1 MAAEGERP
9 SVNFNHDQ
17 TTFPLRG
24 LHTNAA
30 CEACHVN
37 GVFKGAPNTCEGCH
51 NRGGANTAKLKPA
64 THIPTVS
71 DCSSCHVAQGWLP
84 ARLNHSMLTQPCD
97 VCHNGTTA
105 TGKPSVHV
113 KTSESCGTCHKT
125 TAWLPA
131 AFDHTKRGSSTCSQC
146 HNGLTATGKPSKHIS
161 VNPGVECDS
170 CHSGAGP

>member
-64 THIPTVS
+64 TLYLIVLPVM
-71 DCSSCHVAQGWLP
+71 WLKVGCQQDLIT
-84 ARLNHSMLTQPCD
+84 RC
-97 VCHNGTTA
+97 
-105 TGKPSVHV
+105 
-113 KTSESCGTCHKT
+113 
-125 TAWLPA
+125 
-131 AFDHTKRGSSTCSQC
+131 
-146 HNGLTATGKPSKHIS
+146 
-161 VNPGVECDS
+161 
-170 CHSGAGP
+170 